1 MERKAIA
8 LLPDYLDKIELI
20 PREYRLFL
28 YEAIAYYGIDGK
40 DPSFDDIDDLKMQG
54 FIEGLWIGIRK
65 SLDNSIERR
74 ESGRKGGLNGT
85 GEVKNRYHQE
95 QSQANA
101 SYRKQSQPINN
112 KELNINNKTQEESTE
127 KNPSPPSFNFK
138 SEIILLGVTEQTA
151 SDFMKVRKQK
161 KATDTQTAFNRI
173 KAEVSKANADGVTAE
188 ECIAMAVEN
197 SWQGFSYEWYRNRIT
212 PQHQNPLQREPD
224 PTTKED
230 KVITGADIF
239 YSDKH
244 KVSMEDA
251 RDIRLGKTTLEA
263 VLDRKRKKQERFNLY
278 G

>member
-1 MERKAIA
+1 MYII
-8 LLPDYLDKIELI
+8 LLKQE
-20 PREYRLFL
+20 
-28 YEAIAYYGIDGK
+28 
-40 DPSFDDIDDLKMQG
+40 
-54 FIEGLWIGIRK
+54 
-65 SLDNSIERR
+65 
-74 ESGRKGGLNGT
+74 
-85 GEVKNRYHQE
+85 KNT
-95 QSQANA
+95 
-101 SYRKQSQPINN
+101 INN
-112 KELNINNKTQEESTE
+112 KELNIYNTTQEESTE
-127 KNPSPPSFNFK
+127 KKPSPPSFNFK

-188 ECIAMAVEN
+188 ECIAMAAEN

-230 KVITGADIF
+230 KVITGADIN